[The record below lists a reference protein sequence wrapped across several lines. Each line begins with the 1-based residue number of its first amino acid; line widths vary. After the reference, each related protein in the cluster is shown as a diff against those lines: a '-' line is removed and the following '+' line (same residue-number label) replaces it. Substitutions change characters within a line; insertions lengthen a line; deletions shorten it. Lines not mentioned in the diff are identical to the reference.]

1 MLTSSTILVYNI
13 KSKPKRLTKKRQEK
27 LCVKRFSGGI
37 VESKFIGVITG
48 DLYKSTAGYDRGLSY
63 QNIMESLKKE
73 FYLKKRYSFGK
84 IEYFRGDSFQISI
97 SDPSY
102 IIEVAAYIRAYL
114 LSLTD
119 DDDNKYD
126 ARMSLN
132 ISRLNKYTNQNETY
146 FEKAFVVSG
155 RNLDNM
161 QKNKRFIFNSDVTA
175 LDLSLNASILL
186 LDSLMSMMS
195 KPQAEVFKLC
205 IDLGMVDTVRISREL
220 KKSRQNIHKLIS
232 RAGIDN
238 LLEYLRLS
246 KQEIEYHLK
255 GSN

>member
-1 MLTSSTILVYNI
+1 M
-13 KSKPKRLTKKRQEK
+13 
-27 LCVKRFSGGI
+27 
-37 VESKFIGVITG
+37 ESKFIGVITG

-73 FYLKKRYSFGK
+73 FFVQKRYHFEK

-102 IIEVAAYIRAYL
+102 IVEVAAYIRAYL

-119 DDDNKYD
+119 DEDSRYD

-132 ISRLNKYTNQNETY
+132 ISRFNRYTSQSETY

-161 QKNKRFIFNSDVTA
+161 PKNKRLIFNSDVTA
-175 LDLSLNASILL
+175 LDLSLNASVLL
-186 LDSLMSMMS
+186 LDSLMGMMS
-195 KPQAEVFKLC
+195 KPQSEVFKRCL
-205 IDLGMVDTVRISREL
+205 DLGMIDVTQISSEL